1 MPNANN
7 SSTDVLSRLW
17 YSSAYFDPAKAV
29 PQLRDALR
37 SKESNNQPA
46 LRLQLHLSL
55 IRALKKNNQ
64 LQQAS
69 EELKKLAS
77 LNRSVEPMAQAKIK
91 LLNVLLSYAQNPQF
105 DTIEPLTELL
115 AQADKEDLGLQAIAN
130 MQLANAHFRKS
141 SFILAKQ
148 HFQRALKTYETLG
161 QKADQGSIHL
171 YLARIET
178 ALNEYE
184 SSTKILA
191 NAEQLAQQLQSSEL
205 WAGIYHQRAEILRKQ
220 GQIEDAS
227 GLFRHRIHLP
237 HRFAGRGVRTLAA
250 GHRFKIPLHGDLQ
263 RGDEFNLRPHQ

>member
-105 DTIEPLTELL
+105 DTIEPLT
-115 AQADKEDLGLQAIAN
+115 
-130 MQLANAHFRKS
+130 
-141 SFILAKQ
+141 
-148 HFQRALKTYETLG
+148 
-161 QKADQGSIHL
+161 
-171 YLARIET
+171 
-178 ALNEYE
+178 
-184 SSTKILA
+184 
-191 NAEQLAQQLQSSEL
+191 
-205 WAGIYHQRAEILRKQ
+205 
-220 GQIEDAS
+220 
-227 GLFRHRIHLP
+227 
-237 HRFAGRGVRTLAA
+237 
-250 GHRFKIPLHGDLQ
+250 
-263 RGDEFNLRPHQ
+263 